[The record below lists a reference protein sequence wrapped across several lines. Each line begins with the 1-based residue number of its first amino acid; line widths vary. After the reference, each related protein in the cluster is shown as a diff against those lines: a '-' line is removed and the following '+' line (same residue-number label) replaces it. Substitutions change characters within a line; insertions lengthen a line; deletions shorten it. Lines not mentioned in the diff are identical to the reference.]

1 MKDMGNEAEVAQR
14 PEAWRDE
21 SIPQVTR
28 IAFVSGGMG
37 GIGSAICRRLGR
49 AGHTVVAGCL
59 PGYEK
64 KVEWLE
70 TMRKE
75 GYRVHAAEGDVADFD
90 SCLEKFYHVRSVVGP
105 IDNLVNNAGITP
117 DPGF

>member
-1 MKDMGNEAEVAQR
+1 MTKMGNEAEIAQR

-21 SIPQVTR
+21 SIPAVTR

-59 PGYEK
+59 PDYEK
-64 KVEWLE
+64 KNEWLE
-70 TMRKE
+70 LMRRE
-75 GYRVHAAEGDVADFD
+75 GYRVHAAEGDVSEFE
-90 SCLEKFYHVRSVVGP
+90 SCTAMFETVRSTVGS
-105 IDNLVNNAGITP
+105 I
-117 DPGF
+117 